1 LAKLIS
7 AEDQKL
13 MLTSEGRH
21 FVAEPLTR
29 ATTSM
34 DPTSPKSDLVLA
46 LALVLGGFAG
56 AALVLIRAA
65 LSNTKVA

>member
-1 LAKLIS
+1 
-7 AEDQKL
+7 
-13 MLTSEGRH
+13 
-21 FVAEPLTR
+21 
-29 ATTSM
+29 
-34 DPTSPKSDLVLA
+34 